1 MRRLLTGLIV
11 LTISIGLI
19 SFMAGCGG
27 SGNTGVYT
35 PPADVSDNTQPGT
48 GTFKITFLLPGSQNP
63 SSSEDITGSYIPYYS
78 TYLRVTLDGDGI
90 TAATEYPDHNGQ
102 ELASGG
108 NTLTINSV
116 PVGIKR
122 AVIEL
127 LDGPAGNTIARQS
140 RSWFMTPAGYSASC
154 EMGVAVTDST
164 GTVIP
169 DTIEVPTGAVLF
181 FLNEDTVNA
190 WDVRLAGGT
199 YAIGSPLAAAVPPAD
214 AATPWVYDM
223 TDNSITFNTA
233 GTHIYDYSAVAPLQ
247 AGAPG
252 GGATYVLVQ
261 DAPVV
266 STIVDGDGNNVSTNN
281 TTPETIT
288 VTINGSG
295 FGDHYDANCQV
306 DFIDCADTGHVITA
320 DLSVAVWSDTQ
331 ITGVEVTLD
340 RNTKYYVRVTCR
352 GGAYQNGNGGDLLEG
367 DGTDPYYYKGIGDV
381 DLTVQ

>member
-11 LTISIGLI
+11 LTLSIGLI
-19 SFMAGCGG
+19 PFMAGCGG

-35 PPADVSDNTQPGT
+35 PPADVSDNTQAGT
-48 GTFKITFLLPGSQNP
+48 GTFKISVNLPGTQNP

-90 TAATEYPDHNGQ
+90 ASATEYPNHDGQ
-102 ELASGG
+102 DLSVS
-108 NTLTINSV
+108 NTLTINDV

-122 AVIEL
+122 AVIEV
-127 LDGPAGNTIARQS
+127 LDSAGGVTVARQT
-140 RSWFMTPAGYSASC
+140 RSWFMTTAGYAASC
-154 EMGVAVTDST
+154 EMGVAITDSI
-164 GTVIP
+164 GTVVP
-169 DTIEVPTGAVLF
+169 GTIEVPTGTELF
-181 FLNEDTVNA
+181 FLNEDSVNA

-199 YAIGSPLAAAVPPAD
+199 YAIGSPLAAAVLPAD

-223 TDNSITFNTA
+223 TDNSITFGTA
-233 GTHIYDYSAVAPLQ
+233 GTHTYDYSLALFQ

-261 DAPVV
+261 DVPVV
-266 STIVDGDGNNVSTNN
+266 SGIADGDGNNVSPNN
-281 TTPETIT
+281 SPPDEVVT
-288 VTINGSG
+288 VTVNGSG
-295 FGDHYDANCQV
+295 FGDYYDANCQI
-306 DFIDCADTGHVITA
+306 DFIDCAETSHVITA
-320 DLSVAVWSDTQ
+320 DLSGAAWSDTQ

-352 GGAYQNGNGGDLLEG
+352 GGAYQNGNGGDLLDG